1 MGRSLY
7 TPDVDR
13 GPVPAELCQE
23 FGWWDSS
30 LLWEER
36 PLCKLECCYRAD
48 LTNCSVNC
56 NLI

>member
-1 MGRSLY
+1 MDRSFY

-13 GPVPAELCQE
+13 GTVPAELCQE

-36 PLCKLECCYRAD
+36 PPCRLECCYRAD
-48 LTNCSVNC
+48 L
-56 NLI
+56 